1 MQFELAVLDI
11 AGTTVFDGDAVNAC
25 LRRSLSGVAGL
36 EVNRDAANRVMG
48 LPKPVAIRTLLEEA
62 GLGRPTDSTVSQV
75 LEEFERQMLD
85 YYANSPGVRE
95 MEGASEVFG
104 QLRAAGIKIG
114 LDTGFS
120 RRITNAILARLG
132 WLGASHADA
141 TVASD
146 EVPAGRPA
154 PDMIFRLME
163 QCRVSSAVR
172 VAKVGDTPA
181 DLLEGA
187 AAGCGAVIGVFSG
200 SHTADQL
207 AQHPHTALIP
217 SIRQLPA
224 MLIGSDTAPHATSS
238 SPLDHP
244 LFNKP

>member
-11 AGTTVFDGDAVNAC
+11 AGTTVFDDDAVNAC
-25 LRRSLSGVAGL
+25 LRRSLLSMAGV

-48 LPKPVAIRTLLEEA
+48 LPKPVAIRALLEDA
-62 GLGRPTDSTVSQV
+62 KGVRAADSKVTQV
-75 LEEFERQMLD
+75 LEEFERQMFD
-85 YYANSPGVRE
+85 YYANDPAVQE
-95 MEGASEVFG
+95 IEGASEVFR
-104 QLRAAGIKIG
+104 QLRAAGIRIG

-120 RRITNAILARLG
+120 RRITNAIVARLG
-132 WLGASHADA
+132 WLEASHVDA

-146 EVPAGRPA
+146 EVAAGRPA
-154 PDMIFRLME
+154 PDMVFRLME
-163 QCRVSSAVR
+163 QCRVSSPVK

-187 AAGCGAVIGVFSG
+187 AAGCGAVIGVLSG

-207 AQHPHTALIP
+207 AQHPHTALIH

-224 MLIGSDTAPHATSS
+224 MLIPSASA
-238 SPLDHP
+238 
-244 LFNKP
+244 

>member
-25 LRRSLSGVAGL
+25 LRRSLLSMAGL
-36 EVNRDAANRVMG
+36 EVNRDAVNRVMG
-48 LPKPVAIRTLLEEA
+48 LPKPVAIRALLEA
-62 GLGRPTDSTVSQV
+62 AQRGPPADSRVSQV

-85 YYANSPGVRE
+85 YYANDPAVRE
-95 MEGASEVFG
+95 IEGASEVFR
-104 QLRAAGIKIG
+104 QLRAAGIQIG

-120 RRITNAILARLG
+120 RRITKAILARLG
-132 WLGASHADA
+132 WLGASHVDA
-141 TVASD
+141 TVSSD
-146 EVPAGRPA
+146 EVAAGRPA

-163 QCRVSSAVR
+163 QCPVSSPAR

-187 AAGCGAVIGVFSG
+187 AAGCGAVIGVLSG

-224 MLIGSDTAPHATSS
+224 ILIRSDSA
-238 SPLDHP
+238 
-244 LFNKP
+244 